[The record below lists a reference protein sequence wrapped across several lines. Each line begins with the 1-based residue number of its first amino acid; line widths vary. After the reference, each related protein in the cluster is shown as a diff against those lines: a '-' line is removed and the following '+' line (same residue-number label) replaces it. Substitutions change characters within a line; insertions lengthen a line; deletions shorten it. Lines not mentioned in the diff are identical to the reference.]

1 MKYLFTKSSIITLCI
16 FACFLCFSCSENDKQ
31 ENNEPILLVGDKQLT
46 NGMLYR
52 AIPNHLS
59 DEDSVF
65 FAQDYINR
73 WIRSE
78 LLLRKAELNLT
89 PEEKD
94 VETLLDEY
102 RRSLLV
108 HQYQQKLL
116 EQKFSPFIT
125 GSEISQC
132 YDEMVDNFKLTDPII
147 KGVFVIVPKTA
158 PNIETLKKLYR
169 SDKQEDMVKL
179 EAYCFQNSKKYEV
192 FFDHWLPMKE
202 INNKLPEPIARTE
215 QFIRYNK
222 HYETSDSLFHY
233 FLAIKEFKLSAELAP
248 MDYVEEKIKAI
259 LLNKKRMAFI
269 KQIESDLYEEA
280 LKDKSLKFY

>member
-1 MKYLFTKSSIITLCI
+1 MKHLISAKNIT
-16 FACFLCFSCSENDKQ
+16 FAFFILICYSCTPGGEQK
-31 ENNEPILLVGDKQLT
+31 NNEPILVVGDKTLT
-46 NGMLYR
+46 NGMLYS
-52 AIPNHLS
+52 AIPNHLN

-94 VETLLDEY
+94 VEALLDEY

-125 GSEISQC
+125 GSEIKEC
-132 YDEMVDNFKLTDPII
+132 YDEMIDNFKLTDPIL

-158 PNIETLKKLYR
+158 PNIETIKNLYQ
-169 SDKQEDMVKL
+169 SDQQEDMVKL
-179 EAYCFQNSKKYEV
+179 EAYCFQNAKKYEV
-192 FFDHWLPMKE
+192 FFDHWLPITE
-202 INNKLPEPIARTE
+202 INNKLPEPISRSE

-222 HYETSDSLFHY
+222 QYETSDSLFHY
-233 FLAIKEFKLSAELAP
+233 FLSIKEYKLSAEVAP
-248 MDYVEEKIKAI
+248 LDYVEEKIKAI

-269 KQIESDLYEEA
+269 KQIESDLYEDA
-280 LKDKSLKFY
+280 LKNKTIKFY